1 MWQKRPHWGR
11 SYLEFSREGSII
23 GLRLKLDMLAELT
36 VIEIHSLEIGEEI
49 QPHDHQFTVGQELV
63 CHLLVGQQIDEVT
76 DNGPVDVLLHYIIG
90 TVYHHV
96 EVQAKVC
103 NTSCDYNS
111 CNFKLTLWSTKI
123 RISSHPKSLFT
134 RKTNLHLNYWSNSIK
149 QSKIFKSTCMLWNWL
164 YKIYGNFQHGVLH

>member
-1 MWQKRPHWGR
+1 
-11 SYLEFSREGSII
+11 
-23 GLRLKLDMLAELT
+23 MLAELT

-63 CHLLVGQQIDEVT
+63 RHLLVGQQIDEVT
-76 DNGPVDVLLHYIIG
+76 DNGPINVFLHYIIG

-111 CNFKLTLWSTKI
+111 CNFKLTL
-123 RISSHPKSLFT
+123 
-134 RKTNLHLNYWSNSIK
+134 
-149 QSKIFKSTCMLWNWL
+149 
-164 YKIYGNFQHGVLH
+164 